1 MHERRSDERKRAE
14 LYAVNPSC
22 IENKKP
28 KQKKNE
34 NLTAIILSEDYA
46 DIL

>member
-14 LYAVNPSC
+14 LYAVKFPSC

-28 KQKKNE
+28 KQKKTE
-34 NLTAIILSEDYA
+34 I
-46 DIL
+46 